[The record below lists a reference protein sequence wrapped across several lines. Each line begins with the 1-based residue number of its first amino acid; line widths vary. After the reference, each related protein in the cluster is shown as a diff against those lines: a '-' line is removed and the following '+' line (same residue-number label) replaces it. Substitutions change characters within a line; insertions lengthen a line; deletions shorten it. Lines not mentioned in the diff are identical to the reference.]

1 MERANFNLKI
11 KSISEDGAF
20 VGMGAVFNNVD
31 LGKDRILPQAFD
43 RTLQAGK
50 QWPLLWQHDPSQP
63 IGTFK
68 ATATQQGLLI
78 EGQLLLSDAT
88 GAKAYNLL
96 KNQVIKGL
104 SIGYDTV
111 KSAFVDDVRELQE
124 LKLWECSIVTF
135 PMNES
140 AMVTGIKAMS
150 DDARG
155 EHLKAINTHR
165 KAIDR
170 HQRGIREHLKAMFD
184 GCDDDMVDDVV
195 LENDEGNGEDLTKM
209 FAAELQKLVESAREL
224 A

>member
-31 LGKDRILPQAFD
+31 LGKDRILPGAFD

-50 QWPLLWQHDPSQP
+50 QWPLLWQHDPSNP
-63 IGTFK
+63 IGTFT
-68 ATATQQGLLI
+68 AAATQQGLQI
-78 EGQLLLSDAT
+78 SGQLLLSDAT

-96 KNQVIKGL
+96 KNGVIRGL

-135 PMNES
+135 AMNES
-140 AMVTGIKAMS
+140 AMVTSIKAMS

-155 EHLKAINTHR
+155 EHLKAINVHR

-170 HQRGIREHLKAMFD
+170 HQQGIRAHLSELMDLGDA
-184 GCDDDMVDDVV
+184 DDPTF
-195 LENDEGNGEDLTKM
+195 ENDDEGDGEEMTKA
-209 FAAELQKLVESAREL
+209 FVAEMRKLVESAKEL